1 MKKILCL
8 ILTVILLCTLLSS
21 CADKGFEDVTATE
34 EKTEYVLITV
44 KDFGKIL
51 IKLCPD
57 EAPVTVENFQNLVA
71 DDFYDG
77 LIFHRVIKGFMI
89 QGGCPKGNGTGGSGT
104 NIVGEFS
111 ANGYE
116 NNLKHERG
124 VVSMA
129 RSQAM
134 DSASSQFFICHEDE
148 NVGHLD
154 GQYAAFG
161 YVMRGMDVVDEIA
174 SVKTNSSDKPL
185 TKVVIESIEFVTI
198 SE

>member
-21 CADKGFEDVTATE
+21 CSDKGFEDVTVTE